1 MADIPKSSTQM
12 SSFPGGAAHSRRLPP
27 SVRSAEVHEGLLFS
41 ADPLKDSRSTAQTG
55 PLPDTSA
62 VKSGS
67 EAGMSKFCE
76 QTFVTPE
83 STRLGSQALLKA
95 FDDSGLWLAS
105 LVQPGHL
112 VAELRQGC
120 GLLTRVIVTQWTR
133 QGETHKLVKLADAL
147 LDAQPPVMT
156 HEAGQILALLA
167 SLLGILRP
175 VQSPR
180 WLEACRPLLKDSVDP
195 HLLKEA
201 LQWVSVGQLLSHF
214 PLEDRLFWNRR
225 LREPE
230 NDWDWE
236 SPDALDALAR
246 LAPQLPADHESLSVF
261 QSAVPRCWWELWRE
275 KRLVLEGRGGWEPG
289 RMPRTWQSFALGLA
303 TGISV
308 LLLAMWMTS
317 GKQSSSEDAVTE
329 EPSFS
334 FHEAD
339 GKPASSTRASRLDS
353 AKKKDAGVSLSPNM
367 QARLAETAKIA
378 AEFPE
383 IERLAKLLNTATL
396 REASPHVQGQTTM
409 TAQGGKGHRALLRWL
424 MLDPPRNRE
433 VTALVSK
440 AAVRVLGSKEMFD
453 TLQLCLYPGSPNLD
467 EAREC
472 ASLLLALGE
481 GLNTSQIQI
490 LTAEANASMPK

>member
-1 MADIPKSSTQM
+1 MANDPKSFTH
-12 SSFPGGAAHSRRLPP
+12 AASLTGLQALSRRLPS

-41 ADPLKDSRSTAQTG
+41 ADPLKDGRSHGLTG

-62 VKSGS
+62 VKTGAES
-67 EAGMSKFCE
+67 GMSKFCE
-76 QTFVTPE
+76 QSFISPE

-105 LVQPGHL
+105 LVQPAHL
-112 VAELRQGC
+112 VAELRQQC

-147 LDAQPPVMT
+147 LDAKPSVMT

-175 VQSPR
+175 AQSPR
-180 WLEACRPLLKDSVDP
+180 WLEASRPLLKDSVDP

-201 LQWVSVGQLLSHF
+201 LQWVSVGQLLSSL

-236 SPDALDALAR
+236 SPEALDALAR
-246 LAPQLPADHESLSVF
+246 LAPRLPPDHESLPVF
-261 QSAVPRCWWELWRE
+261 QAAVPRCWWELWRE
-275 KRLVLEGRGGWEPG
+275 KHLAFAGQRRAPG
-289 RMPRTWQSFALGLA
+289 KISRPWQGFALGLA

-308 LLLAMWMTS
+308 LLLATWMIGRS
-317 GKQSSSEDAVTE
+317 SSSETLPPE

-339 GKPASSTRASRLDS
+339 GKPASVSTTRASRLDS
-353 AKKKDAGVSLSPNM
+353 AKKKEITAHLSPGI
-367 QARLAETAKIA
+367 QARMAETAKIA
-378 AEFPE
+378 AEQPE
-383 IERLAKLLNTATL
+383 IERLAKLLHTATV

-424 MLDPPRNRE
+424 MLDPPKNPE
-433 VTALVSK
+433 VSALVSK
-440 AAVRVLGSKEMFD
+440 TAVRVLGSKEMFD
-453 TLQLCLYPGSPNLD
+453 TLQLCLHPGSPNLE

-481 GLNTSQIQI
+481 GLNSSQIEI
-490 LTAEANASMPK
+490 LTAEADAKR